1 MPALSGSRKC
11 LLVNRLQMRRWEMQR
26 QLTQVCWLKNR
37 RVHGM
42 GPKRELMGRAF
53 RMAGLLWFQ
62 GKCGAKE
69 HPHTCRCLIYREGLP
84 KRGSGD
90 DVHSVITTAYT
101 IYWRFDPIQFTS
113 LKTCLNLFTWD
124 PIPSPLLLTSSGG
137 QRKLYG

>member
-26 QLTQVCWLKNR
+26 QLTQVCWLKNMG
-37 RVHGM
+37 VHGM

-69 HPHTCRCLIYREGLP
+69 HPHTCRCKIYREGYQNEVLVMMLTVSSQLHTP
-84 KRGSGD
+84 STGGS
-90 DVHSVITTAYT
+90 I
-101 IYWRFDPIQFTS
+101 R
-113 LKTCLNLFTWD
+113 CNL
-124 PIPSPLLLTSSGG
+124 
-137 QRKLYG
+137 RH